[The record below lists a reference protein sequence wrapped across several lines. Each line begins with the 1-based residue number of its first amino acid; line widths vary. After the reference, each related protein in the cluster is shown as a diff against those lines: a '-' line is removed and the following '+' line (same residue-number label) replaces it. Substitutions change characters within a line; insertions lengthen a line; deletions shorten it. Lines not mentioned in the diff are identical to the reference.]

1 MIGSYLRRTG
11 VFYNCSINYWH
22 TIFIN
27 SLFVLSVVAFVFD
40 SITLWF
46 MFVVKFHRWQERGRR
61 DEKKRKDGERI
72 YSLMIHICTFNVTQ
86 DIRYT

>member
-46 MFVVKFHRWQERGRR
+46 MFVVKFHRWEERGRR
-61 DEKKRKDGERI
+61 RREEKKRKEKTER
-72 YSLMIHICTFNVTQ
+72 
-86 DIRYT
+86 DIFFDDTYLHL